1 MSLDAMVEVYET
13 QGFLTDVDVFS
24 RREIGRFRASFDALE
39 AREGRER
46 CQIGLQGRHFDEAF
60 IWHLATD
67 ARVLDVMQAVMGED
81 VMLLSTHFFCK
92 YPDPEAKAFV
102 AWHQDI
108 TYWGL
113 EPPIAHTAWIAID
126 DADVENGCMRF
137 IPGSHKNG
145 IATHG
150 KSMREGNL
158 LSIDQEIPDEYVDDG
173 AAVDVTLKAGQMSV
187 HHGQLFHASNPNR
200 SARRRCGLT
209 VRFIPPQVKQTHLN
223 SHAQAWRP
231 IVLRGED
238 RFGHFPK
245 TEMPFPATAQA

>member
-1 MSLDAMVEVYET
+1 MALDAMAERYEA
-13 QGFLTDVDVFS
+13 QGFLTQVDVFS
-24 RREIGRFRASFDALE
+24 EREIGRFRMSFDALE
-39 AREGRER
+39 AREGKEK
-46 CQIGLQGRHFDEAF
+46 CQIGLQGRHFDEVF
-60 IWHLATD
+60 IWQLATD
-67 ARVLDVMQAVMGED
+67 ARILDVMQAVMGED

-92 YPDPEAKAFV
+92 YPDPGAKKFV

-108 TYWGL
+108 AYWGL

-137 IPGSHKNG
+137 IPGSHRNG

-150 KSMREGNL
+150 TSMREGNL
-158 LSIDQEIPDEYVDDG
+158 LSINQEISDEYVDDS
-173 AAVDVTLKAGQMSV
+173 AAVDITLTAGQMSV

-200 SARRRCGLT
+200 STRRRCGLT
-209 VRFIPPQVKQTHLN
+209 VRFIPPQVEQTTLN
-223 SHAQAWRP
+223 SHKQTWQP

-245 TEMPFPATAQA
+245 VERPFSIK